1 VVKFFLRFALVWG
14 LTMLLRPYVE
24 RIFERL
30 ATEAPQ
36 GSFLEETLS
45 ELGDRYTAGLIH
57 TFGETLGDLVFG
69 SR

>member
-1 VVKFFLRFALVWG
+1 VVKFVLRLALVWG
-14 LTMLLRPYVE
+14 LTMLLRPHVQ
-24 RIFERL
+24 RMFKRL

-36 GSFLEETLS
+36 GSFLEQTLT
-45 ELGDRYTAGLIH
+45 ELGDRFSAGLLH